1 MNIKKFIEQKII
13 SILSSLNIDTD
24 AAFVS
29 QSNRPDLSDYQSNVA
44 MALAKKN
51 GTTPRELAQKIVEKL
66 SGESFVSKATVDGP
80 GFINISLSDDF
91 LVKDTP
97 EPVQP
102 TGRTVV
108 IDYGGPNIAKEM
120 HVGHLRSAII
130 GESIKRI
137 MRACGDKVIGDV
149 HFGDWGTPLGMLIAQ
164 LKREQPNLGFFKE
177 PYQGAN
183 FDISISEISALY
195 RRAAANFKEDDAFKE
210 EARVAVFDLQKGKKS
225 YMDIWRL
232 FHDKSVAAVKV
243 NYDKLGVD
251 FDLWMGESDVNDLLP
266 FLVDD
271 LTKKGMLVP
280 SEGALIVPMEDKANR
295 ERAPLILKKSD
306 GAYTYAAT
314 DLATIIQRKKDFN
327 PDNIMY
333 VVDARQKEHFEQ
345 VFEVAYR
352 AGYVDEKTTLEHIPF
367 GTVNGKDGK
376 PFKTR
381 SGGVMNLK
389 DLIDLAIDK
398 ARENVPDDMD
408 EKEAKEQSEQIAL
421 GALKYQDLKN
431 TRISDYIF
439 DTENFTKSEG
449 KTGAYVQYAV
459 ARINSI
465 LEKSGISEDEIST
478 ADIVISHPL
487 ERELVLY
494 LRRQPEA
501 LVEAYVHREPS
512 VISDYVHVLAQKFST
527 LYSELSVNNEADR
540 ARKLSRLKLI
550 WDVRKALKE
559 NLTLLGIQTP
569 GRMLTKVTAMDKA

>member
-177 PYQGAN
+177 PYQGAD